1 LDQFFDFPEQELD
14 AHLANLLGG
23 FLSKKQPNAAGLLWG
38 MPYVYEFLL
47 HKEIV
52 SGVLYR
58 AILDRVASLKAKFI
72 AAFPHYLWKYDFVHR
87 WTHPDA
93 VSTEELASET
103 ALFADSFR
111 RVILLDDPPAREY
124 YDCEEP
130 EAPSPFPAWDFAPQ
144 AGSGSP
150 SGHHYAS
157 GATKKKFKPQK
168 KNKQKPKKKK

>member
-1 LDQFFDFPEQELD
+1 
-14 AHLANLLGG
+14 
-23 FLSKKQPNAAGLLWG
+23 
-38 MPYVYEFLL
+38 
-47 HKEIV
+47 
-52 SGVLYR
+52 
-58 AILDRVASLKAKFI
+58 
-72 AAFPHYLWKYDFVHR
+72 VHR

-150 SGHHYAS
+150 SGYHYAS